1 MTDDRK
7 VYEPAEF
14 EIIMF
19 TERDIITTSTPS
31 SDIRLPA
38 ITGSSGF
45 NLY

>member
-19 TERDIITTSTPS
+19 TERDIITA
-31 SDIRLPA
+31 SDTRLPA